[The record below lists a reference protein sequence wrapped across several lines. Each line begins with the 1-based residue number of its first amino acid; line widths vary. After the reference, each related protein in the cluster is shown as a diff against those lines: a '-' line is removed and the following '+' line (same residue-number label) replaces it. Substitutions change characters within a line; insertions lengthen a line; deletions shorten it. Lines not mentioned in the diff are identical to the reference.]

1 MSGITFI
8 MYAQNPKF
16 RKPNNIKVYVCKN
29 TNGSKQDSHNRQRL
43 PLPEGGE
50 PYVLA
55 TELNHDI

>member
-1 MSGITFI
+1 

-16 RKPNNIKVYVCKN
+16 RKPNNIKVSVCKN